1 MKVSVYLK
9 KSDSSTS
16 NICFRVREKNV
27 DIKVVSPLAVY
38 DKYWD
43 SDTLSYKRTAAVPAT
58 EQKRLPRQIAAIIEH
73 VEKTFSD
80 KADSK
85 WLKQAIEDVLYPA
98 RAFER
103 NHPNLLRRIHEYLV
117 KFDGADRTKE
127 HIIRFERKMSRYHDY
142 QREILGNTDF
152 MLFVETVTLEQM
164 NDFRDYV
171 VNEHLLQQEHPG
183 FYASRLLVKRKPKPL
198 SGTTVINIMNLF
210 CTFLHWCKKMK
221 YSDNEV
227 YALYGC
233 KEPTY
238 GDPFYLTSEERN
250 ILYNADLSDCPKL
263 SIIRDIFV
271 FHCYVGCRVGDLYRL
286 TRDNIKDGF
295 LEYMPQKTK
304 KCQAKTVRV
313 PLHEKALKILEHY
326 DKNADRLLPFKTVHT
341 YNLSIRELLKHCGI
355 DRMVTILDTHGY
367 NTVQRPLYEVA
378 SSHTAR
384 KTFVGNLYKQVP
396 DPNLI
401 ASLSGHVEGS
411 RAFRRYRTIDDDM
424 KRKMVALINYGGH
437 IYESAGTHQKNIGQE
452 QRDESGTCLFPCPG
466 HRRSGHQGG
475 KRAFHQPQPL
485 ERGETGL
492 QAPCGIGLGGKADEL
507 RPGHPADY
515 APYHQGIPPRC
526 GRQLAQGADRGI
538 PPSQHQREGR
548 QQGRRIPAVVPD

>member
-1 MKVSVYLK
+1 
-9 KSDSSTS
+9 
-16 NICFRVREKNV
+16 
-27 DIKVVSPLAVY
+27 
-38 DKYWD
+38 
-43 SDTLSYKRTAAVPAT
+43 
-58 EQKRLPRQIAAIIEH
+58 
-73 VEKTFSD
+73 
-80 KADSK
+80 
-85 WLKQAIEDVLYPA
+85 
-98 RAFER
+98 
-103 NHPNLLRRIHEYLV
+103 
-117 KFDGADRTKE
+117 
-127 HIIRFERKMSRYHDY
+127 
-142 QREILGNTDF
+142 
-152 MLFVETVTLEQM
+152 
-164 NDFRDYV
+164 
-171 VNEHLLQQEHPG
+171 
-183 FYASRLLVKRKPKPL
+183 
-198 SGTTVINIMNLF
+198 
-210 CTFLHWCKKMK
+210 MK

-424 KRKMVALINYGGH
+424 KRKMVEMIN
-437 IYESAGTHQKNIGQE
+437 
-452 QRDESGTCLFPCPG
+452 
-466 HRRSGHQGG
+466 
-475 KRAFHQPQPL
+475 
-485 ERGETGL
+485 
-492 QAPCGIGLGGKADEL
+492 
-507 RPGHPADY
+507 
-515 APYHQGIPPRC
+515 
-526 GRQLAQGADRGI
+526 
-538 PPSQHQREGR
+538 
-548 QQGRRIPAVVPD
+548 